1 MSRGTRTVIPAR
13 TGWSGLLTAGTRF
26 RVIDIDGGQAADLW
40 TFNAE
45 RPQEHLSAHHSRV
58 HEGEI
63 YPRVGW
69 TFVTNERRPIL
80 RFVED
85 TSPGR
90 HDCLVA
96 ACDRPRYELLG
107 AGSSH
112 GSCEENLLEQA
123 AELGIALDYAPQPVN
138 VFANFRVYPD
148 GRLELEPCVS
158 RPGDA
163 ATFELLMD
171 AVVVLSACPQD
182 IVGFQPGGP
191 TDMAVEVLEI
201 AGREA
206 PGN

>member
-1 MSRGTRTVIPAR
+1 MSEGIMTVIPAR
-13 TGWSGLLTAGTRF
+13 TGWSGWLTAGTRF

-40 TFNAE
+40 AFNAD
-45 RPQEHLSAHHSRV
+45 RPQELMSAQHSRV

-69 TFVTNERRPIL
+69 TLVTNERRPIL
-80 RFVED
+80 GFVGD

-107 AGSSH
+107 AGPSH
-112 GSCEENLLEQA
+112 GSCEENLMEQA
-123 AELGIALDYAPQPVN
+123 AKHGIALDHAPQPVN

-158 RPGDA
+158 QPGDA

-191 TDMAVEVLEI
+191 TDMAVEVFETP
-201 AGREA
+201 ASRHR
-206 PGN
+206 